1 MEKTIFWFKE
11 QWTDK
16 KFRNYTF
23 AAFVSGIGLS
33 AIFSIYS
40 YNVLKIIRYL
50 ILYAVLFLTAWIDQG
65 NRRIPNKILKMLLG
79 IRGILIVLE
88 WLMFPQLGL
97 AVLISALLGMLLGGG
112 MFLLAHFI
120 SKGGVGMGDVKLL
133 AVIGAYVGS
142 GSIMSV
148 VFLAVV
154 ASACYSIVMLILK
167 KIKLKEEIP
176 FAPFI
181 FIGTVLAMAFGM

>member
-33 AIFSIYS
+33 VIFSVYS
-40 YNVLKIIRYL
+40 YNMLKIIRYL
-50 ILYAVLFLTAWIDQG
+50 ILYAVLFLTAWIDQE
-65 NRRIPNKILKMLLG
+65 NKRIPNKILKMLLG

-88 WLMFPQLGL
+88 WRIFPKLGL

-112 MFLLAHFI
+112 MFLLAYFI
-120 SKGGVGMGDVKLL
+120 SRGGVGMGDVKLL
-133 AVIGAYVGS
+133 AVIGTYVGS

-154 ASACYSIVMLILK
+154 TSAFYSIVMLILK

>member
-133 AVIGAYVGS
+133 AVIGAYMGS